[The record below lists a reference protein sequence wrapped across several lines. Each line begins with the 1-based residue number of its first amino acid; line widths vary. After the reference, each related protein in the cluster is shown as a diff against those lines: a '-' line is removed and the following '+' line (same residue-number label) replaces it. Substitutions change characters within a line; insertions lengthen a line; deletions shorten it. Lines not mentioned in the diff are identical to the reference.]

1 HLHSDT
7 PAFGS
12 VLRLQFRG
20 VCGGS
25 ETLPSFPCVGG
36 SPLRP
41 TTRPGMPEAERR
53 EVDAMLRGLGPK
65 YQRQLSVS
73 TSNALESFAILE
85 AVVQYRKLV
94 LLLDYDGTL
103 TPIVKDP

>member
-1 HLHSDT
+1 
-7 PAFGS
+7 
-12 VLRLQFRG
+12 RG

-25 ETLPSFPCVGG
+25 ETLPSFPCVGS

-41 TTRPGMPEAERR
+41 TPRPGMPEAERR

-85 AVVQYRKLV
+85 KSNTPAGEVSQNLPQ
-94 LLLDYDGTL
+94 LLR
-103 TPIVKDP
+103 

>member
-1 HLHSDT
+1 MDLDRRQ
-7 PAFGS
+7 AG
-12 VLRLQFRG
+12 LRGRGVRG
-20 VCGGS
+20 VCGGF

-41 TTRPGMPEAERR
+41 TARPRMPEAERR
-53 EVDAMLRGLGPK
+53 EVDSMLRGLGPK

-85 AVVQYRKLV
+85 
-94 LLLDYDGTL
+94 
-103 TPIVKDP
+103 